1 MGGTEH
7 GTAGY
12 ATRPVHAALR
22 SYVGDVIGYASAAD
36 PPDLHRGLPSRY
48 LTLVVTLDEPL
59 GVAWPGGPVEKYDA
73 MIGGLHSTAVQIGR
87 TPSRAGVQL
96 SLSPAAARTL
106 LAVPPGELGSAVL
119 GLDELLGR
127 RAGELT
133 EQLREAPTWA
143 SRFDLLEALLLQQL
157 RDVRPAAVRPELGW
171 AWLRLCE
178 SGGAIG
184 VQQLATEVGW
194 SRRHLTERFTAEFG
208 LPPKVASRV
217 LRFER
222 VTARLR
228 RSPQSR
234 LADVAAA
241 AGFAD
246 QSHLTREFQ
255 AIAGCSP
262 RQWMAEELPNL
273 PTNPAEYPQV
283 AAIAPASSAGSH

>member
-1 MGGTEH
+1 MTGNGT
-7 GTAGY
+7 GY
-12 ATRPVHAALR
+12 ATRAPHPALR
-22 SYVGDVIGYASAAD
+22 PYVGDVIGYASAAD
-36 PPDLHRGLPSRY
+36 PPELHRGLPSRY

-96 SLSPAAARTL
+96 SLTPAAARTL
-106 LAVPPGELGSAVL
+106 LGLPPGELGSTVL

-127 RAGELT
+127 RSAELT

-143 SRFDLLEALLLQQL
+143 ARFDLLEALLLQRL
-157 RDVRPAAVRPELGW
+157 RDRRPAAVRPELGW

-178 SGGAIG
+178 SGGALG
-184 VQQLATEVGW
+184 VHRLATEVGW

-208 LPPKVASRV
+208 LPPKVAARV

-222 VTARLR
+222 VTAHLR
-228 RSPQSR
+228 RDPRAR
-234 LADVAAA
+234 LADVSAA
-241 AGFAD
+241 AGYAD
-246 QSHLTREFQ
+246 QAHLSREFR
-255 AIAGCSP
+255 AIAGCPP

-273 PTNPAEYPQV
+273 PTDPQA
-283 AAIAPASSAGSH
+283 AAIAPASSPGSH